1 MKIRIEK
8 LQKELSRGNAAE
20 QYQAIKQLKEFVISN
35 LSKEQAGLQSTVSDI
50 QDLINEINGNLY
62 GNTPEVSH
70 N

>member
-8 LQKELSRGNAAE
+8 LQKELSRGTAAE

-35 LSKEQAGLQSTVSDI
+35 LSKEQAGLQSTVSSI